1 MTFNMKYC
9 VLIGT
14 NEILFKSANIKR
26 KQSMSL
32 GPVMLDV
39 VGTALTADDIKRLQ
53 HPLVGGVILFARNYE
68 NCAQLAAL
76 TASIHA
82 VRQPPLLIA
91 VDHEGGR
98 VQRFREG
105 FTKIPPMREFGKIW
119 DTDRKKAKELAVQA
133 GWILSAELRAHG
145 VDFSFTPVLDMDY
158 GDSLVIGDRAF
169 HQNTQAINEL
179 AFSLMQG
186 LKKGGMQA
194 VGKHFPGH
202 GFVVAD
208 SHVSIPIDEREF
220 DQIAQN
226 DMQPFRQMI
235 DEGLAAIMPAHVIYP
250 KVDDKPA
257 GFSAKW
263 LQKVLRERLG
273 FNGAVFS
280 DDLSMEGATVGGDV
294 TTRSLAAL
302 NAGCDMVLLCNRPD
316 LADELLENLR
326 WKMPAQSIIRLAHMH
341 GGHHPA
347 NLIHLHKNSE
357 FVAAVQRVGMVGK
370 AESDLF
376 A

>member
-1 MTFNMKYC
+1 
-9 VLIGT
+9 
-14 NEILFKSANIKR
+14 
-26 KQSMSL
+26 
-32 GPVMLDV
+32 MLDA
-39 VGTALTADDIKRLQ
+39 VGTELSADDIRRLQ
-53 HPLVGGVILFARNYE
+53 HPLVGGVILFARNFKD
-68 NCAQLAAL
+68 CVQLHAL

-82 VRQPPLLIA
+82 LRSPPLLIA

-119 DTDRKKAKELAVQA
+119 DKNPKKARELATEA
-133 GWILSAELRAHG
+133 GWILAAELRAHG
-145 VDFSFTPVLDMDY
+145 IDFSFTPVLDMDY

-169 HQNTQAINEL
+169 HRDPQAINAL

-186 LKKGGMQA
+186 LKKGGMAA

-208 SHVSIPIDEREF
+208 SHVSIPIDERTF

-235 DEGLAAIMPAHVIYP
+235 DEGLPAIMPAHVIYP

-257 GFSAKW
+257 GFSPKW

-273 FNGAVFS
+273 FNGVIFS

-316 LADELLENLR
+316 LADELLSKLE
-326 WKMPAQSIIRLAHMH
+326 WKMPAQSIVRLARMH
-341 GGHHPA
+341 GAHHPQSTQA
-347 NLIHLHKNSE
+347 LQHNNE
-357 FVAAVQRVGMVGK
+357 FLAAIGRVNQVGK
-370 AESDLF
+370 AEGDLF

>member
-1 MTFNMKYC
+1 
-9 VLIGT
+9 
-14 NEILFKSANIKR
+14 
-26 KQSMSL
+26 MSL

-39 VGTALTADDIKRLQ
+39 VGTELTTDDIKRLQ
-53 HPLVGGVILFARNYE
+53 HPLVGGVILFARNFE
-68 NCAQLAAL
+68 NCAQLSAL

-82 VRQPPLLIA
+82 LRSPPILIA

-98 VQRFREG
+98 VQRFRDG

-119 DTDRKKAKELAVQA
+119 DTDRKKAKQLAVQA
-133 GWILSAELRAHG
+133 GWVLAAELRAHG
-145 VDFSFTPVLDMDY
+145 LDFSFTPVLDMDY

-169 HQNTQAINEL
+169 HGNAQAINEL
-179 AFSLMQG
+179 AFSVMQG

-226 DMQPFRQMI
+226 EMQPFRQMI

-273 FNGAVFS
+273 FNGVIFS
-280 DDLSMEGATVGGDV
+280 DDLSMEGASVGGDV

-316 LADELLENLR
+316 LADELLEKLK
-326 WKMPAQSIIRLAHMH
+326 WKMSAQSIVRLAHMH
-341 GGHHPA
+341 GARHA
-347 NLIHLHKNSE
+347 ETSQHLQRNVE
-357 FVAAVQRVGMVGK
+357 FLAALERLAMVGK
-370 AESDLF
+370 PEPKPESDLF

>member
-1 MTFNMKYC
+1 
-9 VLIGT
+9 
-14 NEILFKSANIKR
+14 
-26 KQSMSL
+26 MSL

-39 VGTALTADDIKRLQ
+39 VGKVLTAHDIRRLQ
-53 HPLVGGVILFARNYE
+53 HPLVGGVILFARNFE
-68 NCAQLAAL
+68 NSTQLKAL
-76 TASIHA
+76 TASIHG

-105 FTKIPPMREFGKIW
+105 FTKIPAMRALGKIW
-119 DTDRKKAKELAVQA
+119 DEDRKKSIALAVETGFVLA
-133 GWILSAELRAHG
+133 AELRAHG
-145 VDFSFTPVLDMDY
+145 VDFSFTPILDMDY

-169 HQNTQAINEL
+169 HLDPRAINEL
-179 AFSLMQG
+179 AFNLMEG
-186 LKKGGMQA
+186 LKKGGMAA

-202 GFVVAD
+202 GFVTAD
-208 SHVSIPIDEREF
+208 SHVSIPVDEREF

-235 DEGLAAIMPAHVIYP
+235 DEGIPAMMPAHVIYS

-257 GFSAKW
+257 GFSPKW

-273 FNGAVFS
+273 FNGAIFS

-302 NAGCDMVLLCNRPD
+302 NAGCDMILLCNQPD
-316 LADELLENLR
+316 LADELLANLE
-326 WKMPAQSIIRLAHMH
+326 WNISAQSIVRLARMH
-341 GGHHPA
+341 GHQPHKGVSHPSF
-347 NLIHLHKNSE
+347 KD
-357 FVAAVQRVGMVGK
+357 VAKRVAMIGLPMQSTEG
-370 AESDLF
+370 DLF

>member
-1 MTFNMKYC
+1 
-9 VLIGT
+9 
-14 NEILFKSANIKR
+14 
-26 KQSMSL
+26 MSL

-39 VGTALTADDIKRLQ
+39 VGTELTADDIKRLQ
-53 HPLVGGVILFARNYE
+53 HPLVGGVILFARNFE
-68 NCAQLAAL
+68 NCTQLATL

-98 VQRFREG
+98 VQRFRSG

-119 DTDRKKAKELAVQA
+119 DKNRKQAKELAVEA
-133 GWILSAELRAHG
+133 GWILAAELRAHG

-169 HQNTQAINEL
+169 HKDPQAINEL

-257 GFSAKW
+257 GFSSKW

-273 FNGAVFS
+273 FQGVIFS
-280 DDLSMEGATVGGDV
+280 DDLSMEGASVGGDV

-316 LADELLENLR
+316 LADELLDNLL
-326 WKMPAQSIIRLAHMH
+326 WKMPALSIARLARMH
-341 GGHHPA
+341 GARYPMQM
-347 NLIHLHKNSE
+347 NHLHENGE
-357 FVAAVQRVGMVGK
+357 FVAAVKRVGMVGK
-370 AESDLF
+370 SETDLF
-376 A
+376 V

>member
-1 MTFNMKYC
+1 
-9 VLIGT
+9 
-14 NEILFKSANIKR
+14 
-26 KQSMSL
+26 MSL

-39 VGTALTADDIKRLQ
+39 VGKELSADDIKRLL
-53 HPLVGGVILFARNYE
+53 HPLVGGVILFARNFE
-68 NCAQLAAL
+68 NCAQLEAL
-76 TASIHA
+76 TASIH
-82 VRQPPLLIA
+82 VLRSPPLLIA

-98 VQRFREG
+98 VQRFRDG

-119 DTDRKKAKELAVQA
+119 DADRKKAKELAVQA
-133 GWILSAELRAHG
+133 GWILAAELRAHG

-169 HQNTQAINEL
+169 HGNAQAINEL

-250 KVDDKPA
+250 KVDDNEA
-257 GFSAKW
+257 GRELKARGEFAHVVVNDEVDAAS
-263 LQKVLRERLG
+263 ERLL
-273 FNGAVFS
+273 ALVQS
-280 DDLSMEGATVGGDV
+280 QLSA
-294 TTRSLAAL
+294 
-302 NAGCDMVLLCNRPD
+302 
-316 LADELLENLR
+316 
-326 WKMPAQSIIRLAHMH
+326 
-341 GGHHPA
+341 
-347 NLIHLHKNSE
+347 
-357 FVAAVQRVGMVGK
+357 
-370 AESDLF
+370 
-376 A
+376 

>member
-1 MTFNMKYC
+1 
-9 VLIGT
+9 
-14 NEILFKSANIKR
+14 
-26 KQSMSL
+26 MSL

-39 VGTALTADDIKRLQ
+39 VGTELTADDVRRLQ
-53 HPLVGGVILFARNYE
+53 HPLVGGVILFARNFKHCE
-68 NCAQLAAL
+68 QLKAL
-76 TASIHA
+76 TASIHQ

-105 FTKIPPMREFGKIW
+105 FTKIPPMREFGKLW
-119 DTDRKKAKELAVQA
+119 DIDRKQANTLAEEA
-133 GWILSAELRAHG
+133 GWVLAAELRAHG
-145 VDFSFTPVLDMDY
+145 VDFSFTPILDMGY

-169 HQNTQAINEL
+169 HQNPQAINEL
-179 AFSLMQG
+179 AFHLMLG
-186 LKKGGMQA
+186 LKKGGMAA

-235 DEGLAAIMPAHVIYP
+235 DEGLPAIMPAHVIYP

-257 GFSAKW
+257 GFSEKW
-263 LQKVLRERLG
+263 LQKVLRQRLG
-273 FNGAVFS
+273 FNGVIFS

-294 TTRSLAAL
+294 TARSLAAL
-302 NAGCDMVLLCNRPD
+302 NAGCDMILLCNRPD
-316 LADELLENLR
+316 LADELLENLH
-326 WKMPAQSIIRLAHMH
+326 WKMPAQSIIRLARMH
-341 GGHHPA
+341 GAHHPQSLTQLYQTSGFINA
-347 NLIHLHKNSE
+347 AKR
-357 FVAAVQRVGMVGK
+357 VAVVGQPKG
-370 AESDLF
+370 DLF

>member
-1 MTFNMKYC
+1 
-9 VLIGT
+9 
-14 NEILFKSANIKR
+14 
-26 KQSMSL
+26 
-32 GPVMLDV
+32 
-39 VGTALTADDIKRLQ
+39 
-53 HPLVGGVILFARNYE
+53 
-68 NCAQLAAL
+68 
-76 TASIHA
+76 
-82 VRQPPLLIA
+82 
-91 VDHEGGR
+91 
-98 VQRFREG
+98 
-105 FTKIPPMREFGKIW
+105 
-119 DTDRKKAKELAVQA
+119 
-133 GWILSAELRAHG
+133 
-145 VDFSFTPVLDMDY
+145 MDY

-169 HQNTQAINEL
+169 HLDPRAINEL

-186 LKKGGMQA
+186 LKKGGMAA

-235 DEGLAAIMPAHVIYP
+235 DEGLPAIMPAHVIYP

-273 FNGAVFS
+273 FNGVIFS
-280 DDLSMEGATVGGDV
+280 DDLSMEGASVGGDV

-316 LADELLENLR
+316 LADELLDNLV
-326 WKMPAQSIIRLAHMH
+326 WKMSAQSIVRLTRMH
-341 GGHHPA
+341 GSHHPQSITQLRESGVFA
-347 NLIHLHKNSE
+347 DAVKR
-357 FVAAVQRVGMVGK
+357 VAMVGQS
-370 AESDLF
+370 EGDFF

>member
-1 MTFNMKYC
+1 
-9 VLIGT
+9 
-14 NEILFKSANIKR
+14 
-26 KQSMSL
+26 MSL

-39 VGTALTADDIKRLQ
+39 VGTELTADDIRRLQ
-53 HPLVGGVILFARNYE
+53 HPLVGGVILFARNFE
-68 NCAQLAAL
+68 SCTQLKAL

-98 VQRFREG
+98 VQRFRAG

-119 DTDRKKAKELAVQA
+119 DKDRKKAMALAVEA
-133 GWILSAELRAHG
+133 GWILAAELRAHG
-145 VDFSFTPVLDMDY
+145 VDFSFTPILDMDY

-169 HQNTQAINEL
+169 HLDVRAINEL

-186 LKKGGMQA
+186 LKKGGMAA

-235 DEGLAAIMPAHVIYP
+235 DEGLPAIMPAHVIYP

-273 FNGAVFS
+273 FNGVIFS
-280 DDLSMEGATVGGDV
+280 DDLSMEGASVGGDV

-316 LADELLENLR
+316 LADELLENLV
-326 WKMPAQSIIRLAHMH
+326 WKMSAQSIIRLTRMH
-341 GGHHPA
+341 GGHHPQSSTQLLENGVFA
-347 NLIHLHKNSE
+347 DAVKRVAMLGQSE
-357 FVAAVQRVGMVGK
+357 G
-370 AESDLF
+370 DLF

>member
-1 MTFNMKYC
+1 
-9 VLIGT
+9 
-14 NEILFKSANIKR
+14 
-26 KQSMSL
+26 MSL

-39 VGTALTADDIKRLQ
+39 VGTALTADDIRRLQ
-53 HPLVGGVILFARNYE
+53 HPLVGGVILFARNFE
-68 NCAQLAAL
+68 DCEQLKAL
-76 TASIHA
+76 TESIHA

-119 DTDRKKAKELAVQA
+119 DKDRKKAMALAVEA
-133 GWILSAELRAHG
+133 GWILAAELRAHD
-145 VDFSFTPVLDMDY
+145 VDFSFTPILDMDY

-169 HQNTQAINEL
+169 HLDPRAINEL

-186 LKKGGMQA
+186 LKKGGMAA

-235 DEGLAAIMPAHVIYP
+235 DEGLPAIMPAHVIYP

-273 FNGAVFS
+273 FNGVIFS
-280 DDLSMEGATVGGDV
+280 DDLSMEGASVGGDV

-316 LADELLENLR
+316 LADELLDNLV
-326 WKMPAQSIIRLAHMH
+326 WKMSAQSIVRLTRMH
-341 GGHHPA
+341 GSHRPQSITQLRESGVFA
-347 NLIHLHKNSE
+347 DAVKR
-357 FVAAVQRVGMVGK
+357 VAMVGQS
-370 AESDLF
+370 EGDFF

>member
-1 MTFNMKYC
+1 
-9 VLIGT
+9 
-14 NEILFKSANIKR
+14 
-26 KQSMSL
+26 MSL
-32 GPVMLDV
+32 GPLMLDV
-39 VGTALTADDIKRLQ
+39 AGTELTADDIKRLQ
-53 HPLVGGVILFARNYE
+53 HPLVGGVILFARNFE
-68 NCAQLAAL
+68 NCTQLKSL

-82 VRQPPLLIA
+82 ARQPPLLIA

-98 VQRFREG
+98 VQRFRDG

-119 DTDRKKAKELAVQA
+119 NIDRKKAKQLALEA
-133 GWILSAELRAHG
+133 GWILAAELRAHG

-169 HQNTQAINEL
+169 HKDTTAINEL

-186 LKKGGMQA
+186 LKKGGMEA

-208 SHVSIPIDEREF
+208 SHVSIPIDERSF

-257 GFSAKW
+257 GFSSKW

-273 FNGAVFS
+273 FNGVIFS
-280 DDLSMEGATVGGDV
+280 DDLSMEGASVGGDV

-302 NAGCDMVLLCNRPD
+302 NAGCNMVLLCNRPD
-316 LADELLENLR
+316 LADELLSKLE
-326 WKMPAQSIIRLAHMH
+326 WKISALSIVRLARMH
-341 GGHHPA
+341 GERQPA
-347 NLIHLHKNSE
+347 STTQLHQNAN
-357 FVAAVQRVGMVGK
+357 FVAAVKRVGQVGLQ
-370 AESDLF
+370 EGNLF

>member
-1 MTFNMKYC
+1 
-9 VLIGT
+9 
-14 NEILFKSANIKR
+14 
-26 KQSMSL
+26 MSL

-39 VGTALTADDIKRLQ
+39 VGTELSADDIRRLQ
-53 HPLVGGVILFARNYE
+53 HPLVGGVILFARNFE
-68 NCAQLAAL
+68 NCAQLRML
-76 TASIHA
+76 TASIHT

-98 VQRFREG
+98 VQRFKEG

-119 DTDRKKAKELAVQA
+119 DKNPKKARELAQEA
-133 GWILSAELRAHG
+133 GWILAAELRAHG
-145 VDFSFTPVLDMDY
+145 IDFSFTPVLDMDY
-158 GDSLVIGDRAF
+158 GDSLVIGNRAF
-169 HQNTQAINEL
+169 HLDARAINEL

-186 LKKGGMQA
+186 LKKGGMVA

-208 SHVSIPIDEREF
+208 SHVSIPVDEREF

-226 DMQPFRQMI
+226 DMQPFRHMI

-257 GFSAKW
+257 GFSQKW

-273 FNGAVFS
+273 FNGVIFS

-294 TTRSLAAL
+294 ATRSLAAL

-316 LADELLENLR
+316 LVDELLENLQ
-326 WKMPAQSIIRLAHMH
+326 WKMSALSITRLARMH
-341 GGHHPA
+341 GARHPQDM
-347 NLIHLHKNSE
+347 NHLHENAD
-357 FVAAVQRVGMVGK
+357 FIAAVKRVANVGK
-370 AESDLF
+370 TEGDLF

>member
-1 MTFNMKYC
+1 
-9 VLIGT
+9 
-14 NEILFKSANIKR
+14 
-26 KQSMSL
+26 MSL

-39 VGTALTADDIKRLQ
+39 VGTELTADDIRRLQ
-53 HPLVGGVILFARNYE
+53 HPLVGGVILFARNFE
-68 NCAQLAAL
+68 HCEQLKAL
-76 TASIHA
+76 TASIHK

-119 DTDRKKAKELAVQA
+119 DKDRRKAMALAVEA
-133 GWILSAELRAHG
+133 GWILAAELRAHG
-145 VDFSFTPVLDMDY
+145 VDFSFTPILDMDY
-158 GDSLVIGDRAF
+158 GDSLVIGNRAF
-169 HQNTQAINEL
+169 HLDPRAINDL
-179 AFSLMQG
+179 AYSLMQG
-186 LKKGGMQA
+186 LKKGGMAA

-235 DEGLAAIMPAHVIYP
+235 DEGLPAIMPAHVIYP

-273 FNGAVFS
+273 FNGAIFS

-302 NAGCDMVLLCNRPD
+302 HAGCDMVLLCNRPD
-316 LADELLENLR
+316 LADELLDNLV
-326 WKMPAQSIIRLAHMH
+326 WKMPAQSIVRLTRMH
-341 GGHHPA
+341 GGHHPQSITQLRENGVFA
-347 NLIHLHKNSE
+347 DAVKR
-357 FVAAVQRVGMVGK
+357 VAMVGQS
-370 AESDLF
+370 EGDFF

>member
-1 MTFNMKYC
+1 
-9 VLIGT
+9 V
-14 NEILFKSANIKR
+14 
-26 KQSMSL
+26 SL

-39 VGTALTADDIKRLQ
+39 VGKELTADDIKRLQ
-53 HPLVGGVILFARNYE
+53 HPLVGGVILFARNFE

-82 VRQPPLLIA
+82 VRSPPLLIA

-98 VQRFREG
+98 VQRFRDG

-119 DTDRKKAKELAVQA
+119 DTDRKKAKQLAIQA
-133 GWILSAELRAHG
+133 GWILAAELRAHG

-169 HQNTQAINEL
+169 HNDATAINEL

-186 LKKGGMQA
+186 LKKGGMAA

-208 SHVSIPIDEREF
+208 SHVSIPVDERSF
-220 DQIAQN
+220 DEIAAN

-257 GFSAKW
+257 GFSPKW

-273 FNGAVFS
+273 FNGVIFS
-280 DDLSMEGATVGGDV
+280 DDLSMEGASVGGDV

-316 LADELLENLR
+316 MADELLANLE
-326 WKMPAQSIIRLAHMH
+326 WKMPALSILRLARMH
-341 GGHHPA
+341 GAHHPQ
-347 NLIHLHKNSE
+347 NLQHLHENGE
-357 FVAAVQRVGMVGK
+357 FIAATQRINMVGK
-370 AESDLF
+370 ADMDLF
-376 A
+376 ST

>member
-1 MTFNMKYC
+1 
-9 VLIGT
+9 
-14 NEILFKSANIKR
+14 
-26 KQSMSL
+26 MSL

-39 VGTALTADDIKRLQ
+39 VGTALAADDIRRLQ
-53 HPLVGGVILFARNYE
+53 HPLVGGVILFTRNFE
-68 NCAQLAAL
+68 NGQQLKAL
-76 TASIHA
+76 TDSIRA
-82 VRQPPLLIA
+82 IRPKLLIA

-98 VQRFREG
+98 VQRFRDG

-119 DTDRKKAKELAVQA
+119 DADRKKAIKLAEEA
-133 GWILSAELRAHG
+133 GWILAAELRAHG
-145 VDFSFTPVLDMDY
+145 VDFSFTPILDMDY

-169 HQNTQAINEL
+169 HLDPRAINEL
-179 AFSLMQG
+179 AFHLMEG
-186 LKKGGMQA
+186 LKKGGMAA

-235 DEGLAAIMPAHVIYP
+235 DEGLPAIMPAHVIYP

-257 GFSAKW
+257 GFSARW

-273 FNGAVFS
+273 FNGVIFS
-280 DDLSMEGATVGGDV
+280 DDLSMEGASVGGDV

-302 NAGCDMVLLCNRPD
+302 NAGCDMILLCNRPD
-316 LADELLENLR
+316 LADELLEQLE
-326 WKMPAQSIIRLAHMH
+326 WTMPAQSIVRLARMH
-341 GGHHPA
+341 GSPQPQSMTQLRETASFTG
-347 NLIHLHKNSE
+347 
-357 FVAAVQRVGMVGK
+357 AVKRVGLVGQS
-370 AESDLF
+370 EGDLF

>member
-1 MTFNMKYC
+1 
-9 VLIGT
+9 
-14 NEILFKSANIKR
+14 
-26 KQSMSL
+26 MSL

-39 VGTALTADDIKRLQ
+39 VGKELTADDIRRLQ
-53 HPLVGGVILFARNYE
+53 HPLVGGMILFARNFE
-68 NCAQLAAL
+68 NCAQLRAL
-76 TASIHA
+76 TATIHA
-82 VRQPPLLIA
+82 LRSPPLLIA

-98 VQRFREG
+98 VQRFRDG

-119 DTDRKKAKELAVQA
+119 DSNRKQAKELATEA
-133 GWILSAELRAHG
+133 GWILAAELRAHG
-145 VDFSFTPVLDMDY
+145 IDFSFTPVLDMDY

-169 HQNTQAINEL
+169 HKNTQAINEL

-220 DQIAQN
+220 DEIAQN

-257 GFSAKW
+257 GFSPKW

-273 FNGAVFS
+273 FNGVIFS
-280 DDLSMEGATVGGDV
+280 DDLSMEGASVGGDV

-302 NAGCDMVLLCNRPD
+302 NAGCDMVLLCNRTD
-316 LADELLENLR
+316 LADELLSKLE
-326 WKMPAQSIIRLAHMH
+326 WKMSALSTLRLARMH
-341 GGHHPA
+341 GERQP
-347 NLIHLHKNSE
+347 LTVDVLHEDGE
-357 FVAAVQRVGMVGK
+357 FVAAVKRVGLVGK
-370 AESDLF
+370 TEGDLF